1 MGEHAIT
8 DDAPGQGCEGTPPE
22 STVAKILSWMRSHL
36 PITIIAG
43 LTFMGAAAL
52 LSGCGGTS
60 TAHAVTAARYSSV
73 QQIVTALKH
82 GHLPCVRFSSSNP
95 PVAAGAMSEASCDV
109 TAPGANF
116 IDVFP
121 NTITTTM
128 VLKNSISTG
137 TTEIWNVVGPNWQ
150 VQTTKPYAKRIQK
163 ILGGKIIPG
172 PWRTVDPQY
181 LPGAASS
188 AAGPFSSW
196 SRVCQRVASDI
207 EAVGY
212 TYSDGNWNIAPGT
225 ITYGQMQKLASKLAH
240 LSYLSY
246 HNDGDAQTAN
256 DLGNASTGFFKYLP
270 AAAYNNAKYHHVM
283 QETASYKALHSWD
296 RKYLLS
302 VLNDCANGG
311 G

>member
-1 MGEHAIT
+1 V
-8 DDAPGQGCEGTPPE
+8 QQV
-22 STVAKILSWMRSHL
+22 S
-36 PITIIAG
+36 
-43 LTFMGAAAL
+43 AAL
-52 LSGCGGTS
+52 
-60 TAHAVTAARYSSV
+60 
-73 QQIVTALKH
+73 KK
-82 GHLPCVRFSSSNP
+82 GHLPCVGFSASGT
-95 PVAAGAMSEASCDV
+95 PVVAGATSEASCDLSK
-109 TAPGANF
+109 PGADL

-121 NTITTTM
+121 STVTTTT
-128 VLKNSISTG
+128 VLENSISTG
-137 TTEIWNVVGPNWQ
+137 SEEIFNVVGPNWI
-150 VQTTKPYAKRIQK
+150 VQTTRQYAKHVQK

-188 AAGPFSSW
+188 AAGPFSGW
-196 SRVCQRVASDI
+196 SRVCQLVASDI

-212 TYSDGNWNIAPGT
+212 TYSNGNWNIAPGT

-256 DLGNASTGFFKYLP
+256 DLGDASTGFSRYLP

-283 QETASYKALHSWD
+283 QETVSYKALHGWD

>member
-1 MGEHAIT
+1 MNARM
-8 DDAPGQGCEGTPPE
+8 
-22 STVAKILSWMRSHL
+22 IL
-36 PITIIAG
+36 
-43 LTFMGAAAL
+43 AAAGMVAL
-52 LSGCGGTS
+52 LAGCSSSVS
-60 TAHAVTAARYSSV
+60 THAAPARYMSV
-73 QQIVTALKH
+73 QQVAQALKR
-82 GHLPCVRFSSSNP
+82 GHLPCVGFSAST
-95 PVAAGAMSEASCDV
+95 PVVPGATSEATCDRIV
-109 TAPGANF
+109 NL

-121 NTITTTM
+121 STITTTT
-128 VLKNSISTG
+128 VLKNSVSTG

-150 VQTTKPYAKRIQK
+150 VQTTKPYAKRVQM

-181 LPGAASS
+181 LPGAGSSS
-188 AAGPFSSW
+188 AASPFSGWTS
-196 SRVCQRVASDI
+196 VCQQVASDV

-212 TYSDGNWNIAPGT
+212 TYSAGDWNIAPGT

-256 DLGNASTGFFKYLP
+256 DLGDASTGFARYLP

-283 QETASYKALHSWD
+283 QETASYKALHGWD
-296 RKYLLS
+296 QKYLLS